1 MVSVVYFYC
10 LLFLLIVNFRFLEV
24 NNLAIE
30 FLKIVNR
37 DFAEEFA
44 KSVSALG
51 PEVTASV
58 QKLFS

>member
-1 MVSVVYFYC
+1 MLFVVIVYFFIDC
-10 LLFLLIVNFRFLEV
+10 NLSLLEV

-51 PEVTASV
+51 PEVTATV